1 MQGYLFSRPLPAE
14 EFQELLASKKS
25 LPLRPRRV
33 TG

>member
-1 MQGYLFSRPLPAE
+1 MQGYLYSRPLPAA

-25 LPLRPRRV
+25 LTVRARRV